1 MNLLRFKLIKPQFWY
16 TKNLLSLFLY
26 PFSLIY
32 YLFFLLKKNLV
43 SSYEYN
49 VPIICVGNI
58 YIGGTGK
65 TPLTIFLYHVFK
77 KKFRP
82 AIIKKYYNNQIDE
95 INFLKSKSKKVFVK
109 DTRDNA
115 INDSIKEKCNLLI
128 LDDGFQDF
136 SIKKSL
142 NIVCFNSRQLLGN
155 EMMLPAGP
163 LREPIVSLKKCD
175 IVIINGEKNKEFEEK
190 VHKINNLI
198 KIFYSKYKILNKN
211 KFKKGKYLAF
221 SGIGNPSNFFYLL
234 KKNGIKLSKTLPFPD
249 HYNFSDNEIKNFF
262 DTAKKN
268 KLKIITTEK
277 DYYRIKKKWRSKIQ
291 FLAVSL
297 VIDKQKFFLEEI
309 KRFIK

>member
-1 MNLLRFKLIKPQFWY
+1 M
-16 TKNLLSLFLY
+16 Y

-32 YLFFLLKKNLV
+32 YLFFSTKKKNLV

-136 SIKKSL
+136 SIKK
-142 NIVCFNSRQLLGN
+142 
-155 EMMLPAGP
+155 
-163 LREPIVSLKKCD
+163 
-175 IVIINGEKNKEFEEK
+175 
-190 VHKINNLI
+190 
-198 KIFYSKYKILNKN
+198 
-211 KFKKGKYLAF
+211 KFKY
-221 SGIGNPSNFFYLL
+221 
-234 KKNGIKLSKTLPFPD
+234 
-249 HYNFSDNEIKNFF
+249 
-262 DTAKKN
+262 
-268 KLKIITTEK
+268 
-277 DYYRIKKKWRSKIQ
+277 
-291 FLAVSL
+291 SL
-297 VIDKQKFFLEEI
+297 F
-309 KRFIK
+309 

>member
-1 MNLLRFKLIKPQFWY
+1 M
-16 TKNLLSLFLY
+16 
-26 PFSLIY
+26 
-32 YLFFLLKKNLV
+32 

-65 TPLTIFLYHVFK
+65 TPLTLTIFLYHVFK

-163 LREPIVSLKKCD
+163 LRDPIVSLKN
-175 IVIINGEKNKEFEEK
+175 VI
-190 VHKINNLI
+190 
-198 KIFYSKYKILNKN
+198 
-211 KFKKGKYLAF
+211 
-221 SGIGNPSNFFYLL
+221 
-234 KKNGIKLSKTLPFPD
+234 LS
-249 HYNFSDNEIKNFF
+249 
-262 DTAKKN
+262 
-268 KLKIITTEK
+268 
-277 DYYRIKKKWRSKIQ
+277 
-291 FLAVSL
+291 
-297 VIDKQKFFLEEI
+297 
-309 KRFIK
+309 